1 MKKFLKVWLPL
12 ILAAAVAIG
21 YFLYIGGPR
30 TVFEQLNRQETEIT
44 EEGIYTSKKDVAEYI
59 HLFGKLPQ
67 NYITKEEAEALGW
80 VSTEYN
86 LDKVAPGKSLGGTHF
101 GNYEGILP
109 EGNYL
114 ECDVNYNGG
123 IRNSERLI
131 YSDDGRIYY
140 TNDHYRH
147 FEQLY

>member
-1 MKKFLKVWLPL
+1 M
-12 ILAAAVAIG
+12 
-21 YFLYIGGPR
+21 
-30 TVFEQLNRQETEIT
+30 
-44 EEGIYTSKKDVAEYI
+44 
-59 HLFGKLPQ
+59 
-67 NYITKEEAEALGW
+67 
-80 VSTEYN
+80 STEYN
-86 LDKVAPGKSLGGTHF
+86 LDKAAPGKSLGGTYF

-114 ECDVNYNGG
+114 ECDVNYSGG

>member
-30 TVFEQLNRQETEIT
+30 LVFEQLGGQKLEVVED
-44 EEGIYTSKKDVAEYI
+44 GIYTSKEEVAEYI
-59 HLFGKLPQ
+59 HLFGKLPK
-67 NYITKEEAEALGW
+67 NYITKSEAEALGW
-80 VSTEYN
+80 MSTEYN
-86 LDKVAPGKSLGGTHF
+86 LDKAAPGKSLGGTYF

-114 ECDVNYNGG
+114 ECDVNYSCG

>member
-1 MKKFLKVWLPL
+1 MKKFLKVWLPP

-21 YFLYIGGPR
+21 YFLYIGEPR
-30 TVFEQLNRQETEIT
+30 LVFEQLGGQKIEVVED
-44 EEGIYTSKKDVAEYI
+44 GIYTSKEEVAEYI
-59 HLFGKLPQ
+59 HLFGKLPK
-67 NYITKEEAEALGW
+67 NYITKSEAEALGW

-86 LDKVAPGKSLGGTHF
+86 LDKVAPGKLLGGTYF

-114 ECDVNYNGG
+114 ECDVNYSGG

>member
-21 YFLYIGGPR
+21 YFLYLGEPR
-30 TVFEQLNRQETEIT
+30 LVFEQLGGQSLEVVED
-44 EEGIYTSKKDVAEYI
+44 GIYTSKEEVAEYI
-59 HLFGKLPQ
+59 HLFGKLPK
-67 NYITKEEAEALGW
+67 NYITKSEAKALGW

-86 LDKVAPGKSLGGTHF
+86 LDKAAPGKSLGGTYF

-114 ECDVNYNGG
+114 ECDVNYSGG